1 MKGYIHLEQLDSS
14 EQGNKT
20 LLDRTVTKTR
30 ERNTRA
36 QLCYL
41 VRVPTTWG
49 QTGASSRLWCAEGP
63 HAVELLN
70 S

>member
-20 LLDRTVTKTR
+20 LLDRTVTQTL
-30 ERNTRA
+30 EINTRA

-41 VRVPTTWG
+41 VRVPTT
-49 QTGASSRLWCAEGP
+49 
-63 HAVELLN
+63 
-70 S
+70 